1 MLLFDEA
8 DALFGKCR
16 EDNYSHDRFA
26 NIRTNF
32 LLWRL
37 EDDHGMVVLTTH
49 LKKQTDFAFLSHI
62 GREVNDC

>member
-16 EDNYSHDRFA
+16 EDNDSHDRLA
-26 NIRTNF
+26 NIWTNF

-37 EDDHGMVVLTTH
+37 EDDHGMVVLTMN
-49 LKKQTDFAFLSHI
+49 LKK
-62 GREVNDC
+62 